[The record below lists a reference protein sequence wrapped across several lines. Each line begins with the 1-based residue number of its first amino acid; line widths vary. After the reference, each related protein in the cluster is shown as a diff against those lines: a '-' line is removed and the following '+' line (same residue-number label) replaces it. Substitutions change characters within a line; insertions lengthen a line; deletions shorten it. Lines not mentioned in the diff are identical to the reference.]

1 MTLQAAGNVRKDKN
15 KVETYNNL
23 VGQLDTN
30 SDIMRKLEKGVENRN
45 QRKEL
50 SDEHLNKELAAL
62 NAKKTD
68 EKTNLASVFKTR
80 RLLNYQGISLSMFIV
95 KCNLNWFHY

>member
-1 MTLQAAGNVRKDKN
+1 MTLQAAGNVRKDRN
-15 KVETYNNL
+15 KAETYNNV

-62 NAKKTD
+62 IAKKTD

-95 KCNLNWFHY
+95 KCNLN

>member
-45 QRKEL
+45 QKKEL

-62 NAKKTD
+62 IAKKTD

-80 RLLNYQGISLSMFIV
+80 RLLNYQGISLSIFIV
-95 KCNLNWFHY
+95 KCNLN

>member
-68 EKTNLASVFKTR
+68 EKTNLASVIKTR
-80 RLLNYQGISLSMFIV
+80 RLLNYQGISLSIFIV
-95 KCNLNWFHY
+95 KCNLN

>member
-62 NAKKTD
+62 IAKKTD

-95 KCNLNWFHY
+95 KCNLN

>member
-62 NAKKTD
+62 IAKKTD

-80 RLLNYQGISLSMFIV
+80 RLLNYQGISLSIFIV
-95 KCNLNWFHY
+95 KCNLN

>member
-1 MTLQAAGNVRKDKN
+1 MRKDKN

-62 NAKKTD
+62 IAKKTD

-80 RLLNYQGISLSMFIV
+80 RLLNYQGISLSIFIV
-95 KCNLNWFHY
+95 KCNLN

>member
-80 RLLNYQGISLSMFIV
+80 RLLNYQGISLSIFIV
-95 KCNLNWFHY
+95 KCNLN

>member
-50 SDEHLNKELAAL
+50 SDEHLYKELAAL
-62 NAKKTD
+62 IAKKTD

-95 KCNLNWFHY
+95 KCNLN

>member
-45 QRKEL
+45 QKKEL

-62 NAKKTD
+62 IAKKTD

-95 KCNLNWFHY
+95 KCNLN

>member
-95 KCNLNWFHY
+95 KCNLN